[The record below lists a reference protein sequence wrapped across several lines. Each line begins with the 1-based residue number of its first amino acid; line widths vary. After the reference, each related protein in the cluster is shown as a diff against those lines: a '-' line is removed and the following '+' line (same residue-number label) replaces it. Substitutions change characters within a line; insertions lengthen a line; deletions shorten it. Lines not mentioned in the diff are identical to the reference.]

1 LPVNKALYGH
11 TNRPNDVTST
21 CPKLAHVVVA
31 GEDTGPGRGV
41 TYATGELAGVGV
53 AYVCGEL
60 VGTGA
65 IVGSGVDTA
74 MTLGAAVGPSPS
86 PPGGS

>member
-1 LPVNKALYGH
+1 VNKALYGH

-21 CPKLAHVVVA
+21 CPKLAHVLL
-31 GEDTGPGRGV
+31 GEDTGPAPGV
-41 TYATGELAGVGV
+41 TYATGEIAGVGV

-65 IVGSGVDTA
+65 IVGSGVDTT

-86 PPGGS
+86 PPAGS